1 MPETPVETSVVE
13 HEIRVAARPE
23 TVFAYFT
30 DPVKM
35 VQWMGV
41 DATLDP
47 RPGGVCRIAFS
58 PSDAHLEYVVD
69 AFGGGPEEQE
79 RALRSRAGA
88 MLGEFVE
95 VDPPRRIALTWGWEQ
110 ERLATPPQSTSAEVS
125 FVPDGEH
132 TIVRLAHR
140 RLPAAVVAFHRNG
153 WEHYLA
159 RMAIAAVGEDPGH
172 DPWQVPADG

>member
-1 MPETPVETSVVE
+1 VSETPIETSVVE

-35 VQWMGV
+35 VRWMGV

-58 PSDAHLEYVVD
+58 PSDENLEYVVD
-69 AFGGGPEEQE
+69 TFGGGPEAQE
-79 RALRSRAGA
+79 RALRNRAGA

-110 ERLATPPQSTSAEVS
+110 ELLATPPQSTSVEVS

-140 RLPAAVVAFHRNG
+140 RLPAAAVGFHRSG
-153 WEHYLA
+153 WEHYLERLA
-159 RMAIAAVGEDPGH
+159 VAAAGGDPGH
-172 DPWQVPADG
+172 DPWQTPPHG